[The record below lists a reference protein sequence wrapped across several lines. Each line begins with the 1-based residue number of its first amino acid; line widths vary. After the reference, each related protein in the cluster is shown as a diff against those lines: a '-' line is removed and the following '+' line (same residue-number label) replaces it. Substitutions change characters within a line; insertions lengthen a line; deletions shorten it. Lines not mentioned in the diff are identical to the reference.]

1 MRSSYFDVRLERPD
15 DAEIIDHILSKAFG
29 PDRLTKSSYR
39 LREGSKEVENLS
51 FVAEL
56 DGRMVGT
63 IKFWPIVV
71 GGKKEALLL
80 GPLAVLP
87 LMQGFGVGL
96 LLIEHSVE
104 AARQAGHDLVIL
116 VGDEP
121 YYARAGFKRVE
132 GKVLMPGPFDPER
145 LLCRELAPG
154 AADGLDGLILPP
166 HRT

>member
-1 MRSSYFDVRLERPD
+1 MRSSYFDVRSEQPD
-15 DAEIIDHILSKAFG
+15 DAAIIDDILSKTFG
-29 PDRLTKSSYR
+29 PDRVTKSSYR
-39 LREGSKEVENLS
+39 LREGSNEVEDLA

-96 LLIEHSVE
+96 LLIEHGV
-104 AARQAGHDLVIL
+104 AAAQKAGHDLVIL

-132 GKVLMPGPFDPER
+132 GKVLMPGPFKPER
-145 LLCRELAPG
+145 LLCRELASG
-154 AADGLDGLILPP
+154 SADSLDGLILPP